1 MDGTAIMEDSEEAD
15 LTEEETWDIVKD
27 FIVGDHTPHLPL
39 TCRPWAQR
47 TAKRSSSSSCR

>member
-27 FIVGDHTPHLPL
+27 FIVGDHTPPPAPDLPAVG
-39 TCRPWAQR
+39 PEDSEAEQQ
-47 TAKRSSSSSCR
+47 